1 MDRKRTSSPLARAIG
16 FGSARSGVEHWWA
29 ERVSAIALVPLTVWF
44 FAAVMANSRGGY
56 AQFIAWL
63 KEFSTSVFMVLLLIA
78 LFHHSALG
86 LQVVV
91 EDYVHSPLKFTAVLA
106 VRLASFALA
115 IAGIVATLQIAWG
128 A

>member
-1 MDRKRTSSPLARAIG
+1 
-16 FGSARSGVEHWWA
+16 
-29 ERVSAIALVPLTVWF
+29 
-44 FAAVMANSRGGY
+44 
-56 AQFIAWL
+56 
-63 KEFSTSVFMVLLLIA
+63 MVLLLIA

-91 EDYVHSPLKFTAVLA
+91 EDYVHSPLKYAAVLA

-115 IAGIVATLQIAWG
+115 ITGIVATLQIAWG